1 MTVWVWQKLRV
12 TSVQDINISVP
23 FNQISGEGMFPPSL
37 SNNLAHMKS
46 AIKNRAKHL
55 VGPLTSNWR
64 LLNGHIELVDV
75 QNWLRMDI
83 QWT

>member
-1 MTVWVWQKLRV
+1 
-12 TSVQDINISVP
+12 
-23 FNQISGEGMFPPSL
+23 MFPPSL